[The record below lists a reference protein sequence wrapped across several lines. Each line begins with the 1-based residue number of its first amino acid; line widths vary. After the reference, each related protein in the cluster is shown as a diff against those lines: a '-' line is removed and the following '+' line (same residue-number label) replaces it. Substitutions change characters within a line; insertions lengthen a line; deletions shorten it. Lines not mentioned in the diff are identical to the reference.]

1 MAFVPYGHLTTFVTC
16 ARWTGDIL
24 LPRYKTVKLPLCK
37 NQFNGATVN
46 ELPPIQI

>member
-1 MAFVPYGHLTTFVTC
+1 MAFVLYGHFITFVTC

-24 LPRYKTVKLPLCK
+24 LSSYKIVKLPFCK
-37 NQFNGATVN
+37 NQFNGHTVN